1 MDVRTKRKK
10 RLEQLLELAQ
20 AYKGCSRKEL
30 ARILGRDR
38 TKLVPAS
45 GVPKLDLVLDL
56 CRVLDW
62 SVGDVAGFLWPGA
75 CTTPGGSRAA
85 DGNGHNGN
93 GHSAPSGY
101 EKLQLASRDAQRD
114 GKYALAVDLARR
126 AFATA
131 ESSEQRALACNR
143 EAVAWDGLGH
153 YGSALEAEQ
162 RGLQEPS
169 ISLEIRR
176 ILESNLANA
185 YYTLWSLTEARSLS
199 RDLIDSFG
207 LEPPGE
213 YRDRCTLAFAYY
225 VRGNTLRRMMMT
237 EPESTA
243 RHAEAAL
250 GDLESSQRMYRGLA
264 TEFDESS
271 FAGIANTC
279 QGGIIEVEVAL
290 KRRAADEALEDLAQG
305 LEAVVDPEQCP
316 PGDWLESYGWW
327 CIFGCNIA
335 LRHLD
340 DERELQRHMAI
351 FTNKADEIADR
362 MNNWSL
368 RERVFTMQYASH
380 RRFLDWTGRMLSLTL
395 DNDDVRALVG
405 TMGRFP
411 TFRDT
416 GWKLLQ
422 TARVVRDDGV
432 GA

>member
-30 ARILGRDR
+30 ARMLGRDR

-45 GVPKLDLVLDL
+45 GVPKLDLVIDL

-62 SVGDVAGFLWPGA
+62 SIGDVAGFLWPGA
-75 CTTPGGSRAA
+75 TLTPEAERGLQT
-85 DGNGHNGN
+85 NGNGN
-93 GHSAPSGY
+93 GHGASSEY
-101 EKLQLASRDAQRD
+101 ERLQVASRDAQRA
-114 GKYALAVDLARR
+114 GRYALAIDLARE
-126 AFATA
+126 AYAAAETA
-131 ESSEQRALACNR
+131 EERALACNR
-143 EAVAWDGLGH
+143 EAVGWDGMGH
-153 YGSALEAEQ
+153 YNSALEAEQ
-162 RGLQEPS
+162 RGLQEPGIS
-169 ISLEIRR
+169 IDLRR

-199 RDLIDSFG
+199 RDLIDTYDE
-207 LEPPGE
+207 EPPTE
-213 YRDRCTLAFAYY
+213 YRDRCTQAFAFY
-225 VRGNTLRRMMMT
+225 VRGNTLRRMMTT
-237 EPESTA
+237 ETERA
-243 RHAEAAL
+243 MIHAAAAL
-250 GDLESSQRMYRGLA
+250 GDLETSQRLYRQLA
-264 TEFDESS
+264 ADENEAS

-279 QGGIIEVEVAL
+279 KGGIIEVEA
-290 KRRAADEALEDLAQG
+290 ALERRTAASALAELADG
-305 LEAVVDPEQCP
+305 LDAVVDPDQSP

-340 DERELQRHMAI
+340 DERDLQHHMAV

-422 TARVVRDDGV
+422 TARVVRDDG
-432 GA
+432 

>member
-1 MDVRTKRKK
+1 MDVRTNRKK

-45 GVPKLDLVLDL
+45 GVPKLDLVIDL

-62 SVGDVAGFLWPGA
+62 SVGDVTGFLWPGA
-75 CTTPGGSRAA
+75 CLTPGGTQAV
-85 DGNGHNGN
+85 DGNDNGN
-93 GHSAPSGY
+93 GNGTPSGY
-101 EKLQLASRDAQRD
+101 EKLQLASRDAQRE

-131 ESSEQRALACNR
+131 ETSEQRALACNR

-153 YGSALEAEQ
+153 HGPALEAEQ
-162 RGLQEPS
+162 RGLKEPS
-169 ISLEIRR
+169 ISVEIRR

-185 YYTLWSLTEARSLS
+185 YYTLWSLTVARSLS
-199 RDLIDSFG
+199 RDLIDSFEA
-207 LEPPGE
+207 EPQSE

-225 VRGNTLRRMMMT
+225 VRGNTLRRMMIT
-237 EPESTA
+237 EPEATA
-243 RHAEAAL
+243 RHAAAAL
-250 GDLESSQRMYRGLA
+250 GDLEVSQRMYRGLA
-264 TEFDESS
+264 SEFDESS

-279 QGGIIEVEVAL
+279 RGGIIEVEVAL
-290 KRRAADEALEDLAQG
+290 ERRSAESALEELAEG

-335 LRHLD
+335 LRHPNN
-340 DERELQRHMAI
+340 ERDLQRHMAI

-411 TFRDT
+411 TFRET